1 MNIISNL
8 ENVNLGPEI
17 TQFVTAT
24 SDMSS
29 KEKGLALDYFEH
41 IRKVHN
47 SFAT

>member
-1 MNIISNL
+1 MNILSNI
-8 ENVNLGPEI
+8 ENINLGPEI
-17 TQFVTAT
+17 TQFITAT

-29 KEKGLALDYFEH
+29 KDKGLSLDSFEH